1 MERRRRVQNRLL
13 RALPSAEYRRLTVR
27 SRPMKLRAGDVLH
40 EQARPSTY
48 VYFPM
53 SGVCGVV
60 VADPAGE
67 RINIATVGCEGVTS
81 VYATFAA
88 HQETE
93 LSVQLQPATML
104 QIPIADFEAEMDRHA
119 TLRSVVREFYRCFA
133 GELMQ
138 SVACNRLHSARQ
150 RYCRRLLGLADRMGS
165 DTLKL
170 THTEMATMLGSTRPS
185 VTMIALDLK
194 QTGSIS
200 YRRNSV
206 TILDRPR
213 LEAFACDCYRVMRS
227 RIAPLLPP
235 AN

>member
-1 MERRRRVQNRLL
+1 M
-13 RALPSAEYRRLTVR
+13 T
-27 SRPMKLRAGDVLH
+27 LRAGDVLH
-40 EQARPSTY
+40 DHSRPTGH

-60 VADPAGE
+60 VADHTGE
-67 RINIATVGCEGVTS
+67 RIDVATIGCEGVTS
-81 VYATFAA
+81 VYTTFAA
-88 HQETE
+88 NQETE
-93 LSVQLQPATML
+93 LSVQLQPATVL

-119 TLRSVVREFYRCFA
+119 TLRTVVREFYRCFT

-150 RYCRRLLGLADRMGS
+150 RYCRRLLGLADRLGA

-194 QTGSIS
+194 QTGSIA
-200 YRRNSV
+200 YRRNRV
-206 TILDRPR
+206 TIVDRSR
-213 LEAFACDCYRVMRS
+213 LERFACECYQAMRS